1 MTKTD
6 TSKNWFLSA
15 AVLIIMLQIC
25 HVLGYMTPSMLMSDI
40 MQELQVE
47 YSLAGLTMTLITA
60 VGGVFMFVGSMVQ
73 DKFGTKNI
81 LVLAGAIIFGG
92 NLIAVVAPDIWI
104 LLLGRFMNGIG
115 FGLMT
120 TGSYTYISAW
130 FKGKA
135 KGMMNSI
142 YLVASSLGTLLS
154 TILAIPLRD
163 MTGSWR
169 YVLAIYAVYA
179 AITTVFWLLFARSN
193 AELDENCRKN
203 LELRKSGKNGLLT
216 SFKEALKIRQ
226 VWILIFMFVMIQ
238 VAASA
243 SLTYAPTY
251 IETYLGVSAVIMSTA
266 VSLRPIFGIIGNFAS
281 GVIMS
286 LTGRRKPI
294 IFLALAGGVVAYLL
308 MVNANSTIMLFVAM
322 ALTGIFSNLP
332 IPTINTTI
340 METPKDPT
348 PSLVGACSALVNGI
362 GSLATLCVSPLFA
375 FLTDAVGMKNSLMIM
390 FSVLALS
397 ALLSLLLKETGKK
410 AKSDI

>member
-6 TSKNWFLSA
+6 TSKNWSLSA

-73 DKFGTKNI
+73 DKFGTKDI

-92 NLIAVVAPDIWI
+92 NLIAVVAPNIWI

-154 TILAIPLRD
+154 TILPIDFILD
-163 MTGSWR
+163 H
-169 YVLAIYAVYA
+169 
-179 AITTVFWLLFARSN
+179 ITTIV
-193 AELDENCRKN
+193 
-203 LELRKSGKNGLLT
+203 
-216 SFKEALKIRQ
+216 
-226 VWILIFMFVMIQ
+226 
-238 VAASA
+238 
-243 SLTYAPTY
+243 
-251 IETYLGVSAVIMSTA
+251 
-266 VSLRPIFGIIGNFAS
+266 VSLFII
-281 GVIMS
+281 
-286 LTGRRKPI
+286 
-294 IFLALAGGVVAYLL
+294 
-308 MVNANSTIMLFVAM
+308 
-322 ALTGIFSNLP
+322 
-332 IPTINTTI
+332 
-340 METPKDPT
+340 
-348 PSLVGACSALVNGI
+348 
-362 GSLATLCVSPLFA
+362 
-375 FLTDAVGMKNSLMIM
+375 
-390 FSVLALS
+390 
-397 ALLSLLLKETGKK
+397 
-410 AKSDI
+410 KSI